1 MLRLGF
7 GVDHLLEGPPLL
19 ATLSREQATCLNAK
33 IMALNRH
40 HLLKHGP
47 KWRVVQS
54 KNITE
59 FYARGPHA
67 VQKVRSCSWPEC
79 VVLKCKPKYLAIN
92 HIDRFVANAPNKTK
106 LSQGIHQNLALVTA
120 MVKAHPCLR
129 IDFQVYLRNDGA
141 VLNIDL
147 DRCFDLPSDMKP
159 PLNVST
165 SHLAYDPLPSLACTT
180 LDRQTMFN
188 KALEQLKRAG
198 SSISA
203 NTQ

>member
-147 DRCFDLPSDMKP
+147 DRCFDLPSDTP
-159 PLNVST
+159 SLNVSASRLT
-165 SHLAYDPLPSLACTT
+165 YAPLPALVCTT
-180 LDRQTMFN
+180 GDRQTMFD
-188 KALEQLKRAG
+188 KALEQLKRA
-198 SSISA
+198 SPPIA
-203 NTQ
+203 VVR